1 MSSPK
6 IVAVI
11 ASSAELQSASLMR
24 QAPDLYELRLDVI
37 QPAQHKLV
45 RTQPLII
52 TARHPAE
59 GGAQQLS
66 SRERRRL
73 LGLYWGSAS
82 YVDVELRSIRYFR
95 ELLSSEVTKIISLHD
110 LQATPSLAI
119 LRTKLER
126 ATAAGADIFK
136 VATRV
141 THRAELD
148 RLLRFFDEASPIVP
162 IAAMGIGR
170 LGRESRIELARR
182 GSVLNYGYISRPQAP
197 GQLSVA
203 ELHRLMGR

>member
-1 MSSPK
+1 MR
-6 IVAVI
+6 VI
-11 ASSAELQSASLMR
+11 
-24 QAPDLYELRLDVI
+24 
-37 QPAQHKLV
+37 
-45 RTQPLII
+45 
-52 TARHPAE
+52 
-59 GGAQQLS
+59 
-66 SRERRRL
+66 
-73 LGLYWGSAS
+73 
-82 YVDVELRSIRYFR
+82 
-95 ELLSSEVTKIISLHD
+95 SEVTKIISLHD
-110 LQATPSLAI
+110 LQVTPSLAI

-148 RLLRFFDEASPIVP
+148 RLLRFFDEASPIMP